1 VPPDGPAGCVD
12 PQRGSTA
19 AGNRRTI
26 SRRATL
32 LGIGLAVVT
41 GLVVRLR
48 FLTVPLVTDEAGYAQ
63 VARLWSRGD
72 QLYGDH
78 AWIERPQGLLLAYR
92 VVAASGWGPMAR
104 VLAMVAA
111 SIATVAVAAAAWALA
126 GRRAAVLAA
135 ALFAVLSPA
144 PHLEGFTANGELLAT
159 AATTSAVAL
168 GAWWSV
174 NHDQRLL
181 LLAGIAA
188 STGVLT
194 KQAAVDGLVAV
205 GALVLADAWRRRRNP
220 LRDLVVFASGAAVPL
235 ALAFLHGLAIGLDDW
250 WFAVASHRTQ
260 MDSLINGLYDT
271 HRAEFF
277 QSLGPFR
284 RDLGL
289 LMPLAVVGLVAVARR
304 HRLTLPLVWLLTA
317 TFGVAVGGV
326 FHPHYWVQVAA
337 PLALLAAL
345 GLDLVAT
352 RWRAAARVLGAVALV
367 VPLAYS
373 IPVYTAR
380 TADRVSE
387 LTSADPRHVA
397 AQEVGEAVAA
407 ITEPDE
413 RVAVLWTNAAI
424 YWYAD
429 RASPFRHMW
438 FAPLRDFEGAAEI
451 ARATIIGPGPPP
463 AAIVV
468 ATEPTAFDPDGQIAR
483 LLARRYRLVDVVAG
497 NRIYRL
503 RPALPEQPSVP

>member
-1 VPPDGPAGCVD
+1 
-12 PQRGSTA
+12 
-19 AGNRRTI
+19 
-26 SRRATL
+26 
-32 LGIGLAVVT
+32 
-41 GLVVRLR
+41 
-48 FLTVPLVTDEAGYAQ
+48 
-63 VARLWSRGD
+63 
-72 QLYGDH
+72 
-78 AWIERPQGLLLAYR
+78 
-92 VVAASGWGPMAR
+92 
-104 VLAMVAA
+104 MVAA

>member
-1 VPPDGPAGCVD
+1 
-12 PQRGSTA
+12 
-19 AGNRRTI
+19 
-26 SRRATL
+26 
-32 LGIGLAVVT
+32 
-41 GLVVRLR
+41 
-48 FLTVPLVTDEAGYAQ
+48 
-63 VARLWSRGD
+63 
-72 QLYGDH
+72 
-78 AWIERPQGLLLAYR
+78 
-92 VVAASGWGPMAR
+92 
-104 VLAMVAA
+104 
-111 SIATVAVAAAAWALA
+111 
-126 GRRAAVLAA
+126 
-135 ALFAVLSPA
+135 
-144 PHLEGFTANGELLAT
+144 
-159 AATTSAVAL
+159 
-168 GAWWSV
+168 
-174 NHDQRLL
+174 
-181 LLAGIAA
+181 
-188 STGVLT
+188 
-194 KQAAVDGLVAV
+194 
-205 GALVLADAWRRRRNP
+205 
-220 LRDLVVFASGAAVPL
+220 
-235 ALAFLHGLAIGLDDW
+235 
-250 WFAVASHRTQ
+250 VASHRTQ